1 MRKVSAASRIEW
13 CIFCWSDLRTCK
25 DWLDNL
31 SERRGTL
38 RTDAFVGGWVT
49 DCVGVAVGGCY
60 AALGEI
66 IGV

>member
-1 MRKVSAASRIEW
+1 M
-13 CIFCWSDLRTCK
+13 
-25 DWLDNL
+25 DNL

-38 RTDAFVGGWVT
+38 RTDAFVGGRVT